1 MNTERYKMALE
12 RGGAAI
18 KRKTGFLCRR
28 SSTPFSP
35 VDDDMYVSMTRTK
48 TKSGAPVMNVR
59 IREEVADAYGIKIG
73 EYITVEYDASPDGV
87 MFIVRKATPSEGLK
101 VYRCAN
107 ERGVRSSFRLFADDV
122 ANLFGGDRM
131 NYSCEL
137 KHHDS
142 ESGAFVFEEMK

>member
-18 KRKTGFLCRR
+18 KRKTGLLCRK
-28 SSTPFSP
+28 SSSP
-35 VDDDMYVSMTRTK
+35 NRITEDDLYVSLCNTK
-48 TKSGAPVMNVR
+48 GGNPALNIR
-59 IREEVADAYGIKIG
+59 IRGEVAEAYGIG
-73 EYITVEYDASPDGV
+73 TNDYVTVEYDASPDGV
-87 MFIVRKATPSEGLK
+87 LFIVRKTGADVGLK
-101 VYRCAN
+101 IYRTAN
-107 ERGVRSSFRLFADDV
+107 ERGVRAAFRVSDEDIK
-122 ANLFGGDRM
+122 NLFSSGCR